1 MHHAHM
7 INFYLPKLR
16 LVCYFTFR
24 SNATSFRFIFQKKLP
39 KKVLKKLTHIEVQQ
53 SRMWSSLNFKSKL
66 TFSTVEIKSL
76 VQNYTLQNHLDAWL
90 FICEA
95 ANFME
100 P

>member
-1 MHHAHM
+1 MLQVSDL
-7 INFYLPKLR
+7 FFK
-16 LVCYFTFR
+16 
-24 SNATSFRFIFQKKLP
+24 KKLP
-39 KKVLKKLTHIEVQQ
+39 KKVLKNSLIYIEVQQ